1 MLAEVPRTLGRM
13 PRSTLRYLSASDV
26 EAAMPKL
33 PEQLELAERTMTAL
47 VRDAQLAPKIA
58 VHPRPDGS
66 FAHAM
71 PAHFRGAA
79 LDGTEDLVGM
89 KWVAG
94 FGTNRALGI
103 PAINA
108 VVVLNDARTGQPA
121 AVLDGGP
128 ITAQRT
134 AAVSGVAIRRFAPR
148 VDGRAPRAALI
159 GAGVQGHSHL
169 PVFGHVLP
177 GVELRLFDRHP
188 DRTEALVEA
197 ARATE
202 GIGSATGFASA
213 RDAVE
218 GADVVV
224 TAASFGPVRQVM
236 TPDWLTG
243 DALVVPVDYA
253 TYCSAA
259 VASAAAMF
267 LVDHREQFLANRD
280 AGLFDGYPD
289 PHATLGEAIL
299 DETPRPPSGR
309 VVVTHLGVGLADVVF
324 GDAIVRRASAA
335 GLGVELPR

>member
-1 MLAEVPRTLGRM
+1 M

-26 EAAMPKL
+26 VAAMPPL
-33 PEQLELAERTMTAL
+33 PDRLELAERAMTAL
-47 VRDAQLAPKIA
+47 AGDAQLPPKIA

-66 FAHAM
+66 FVHAM
-71 PAHFRGAA
+71 PAHLRGAA
-79 LDGTEDLVGM
+79 EDASDDLVGM

-94 FGTNRALGI
+94 FGTNNALGI

-108 VVVLNDARTGQPA
+108 VVILNDAQTGVPA

-148 VDGRAPRAALI
+148 VEGRAPRAALI

-169 PVFGHVLP
+169 PVLGRVLP
-177 GVELRLFDRHP
+177 GVELCLFDRHP
-188 DRTEALVEA
+188 DRTEALADA
-197 ARATE
+197 ARATD
-202 GIGSATGFASA
+202 GIGSATPAGSA
-213 RDAVE
+213 RAAIE

-224 TAASFGPVRQVM
+224 TAASFGPDRQVM
-236 TPDWLTG
+236 TPDWLTT

-259 VASAAAMF
+259 VAADAALF
-267 LVDHREQFLANRD
+267 LVDQREQFLANRD

-289 PHATLGEAIL
+289 PHATLGDAIL
-299 DETPRPPSGR
+299 AGTPRPSGR

-324 GDAIVRRASAA
+324 GDAIVRRAIAA